1 MMEQIMLFGLYLAP
15 LFNAI
20 ANVESDCGVT
30 SANVYQI
37 KDIYIEDLN
46 RIYTYHYPKSI
57 KFDKVASEYAM
68 YDYWRFYAYQYA
80 RKTGKPITY
89 LTLAALHHEGPS
101 GCYKIKDTMYYKK
114 IFKELQKQGI
124 ESWEGVKS
132 RRDSE
137 KNCNDKEHK
146 LIHVERG
153 ADGRK

>member
-1 MMEQIMLFGLYLAP
+1 MMEQIVLFGLYLAP

-80 RKTGKPITY
+80 RKTGKSITY

-101 GCYKIKDTMYYKK
+101 GCYKIKDMIYYKK
-114 IFKELQKQGI
+114 IFKELQKQGVK
-124 ESWEGVKS
+124 SWEGVKS
-132 RRDSE
+132 R
-137 KNCNDKEHK
+137 
-146 LIHVERG
+146 
-153 ADGRK
+153 

>member
-20 ANVESDCGVT
+20 AKVESDCGVT

-37 KDIYIEDLN
+37 KDIYLEDLN
-46 RIYTYHYPKSI
+46 RIYSCHYSKSI

-80 RKTGKPITY
+80 RKTGNPITY

-101 GCYKIKDTMYYKK
+101 GCYKIKDTIYYKK

-132 RRDSE
+132 RRDSG
-137 KNCNDKEHK
+137 KNCNDNEHK
-146 LIHVERG
+146 LIHAEG
-153 ADGRK
+153 TDGRK

>member
-114 IFKELQKQGI
+114 IFKELQKQGV

-146 LIHVERG
+146 LIHVEV

>member
-1 MMEQIMLFGLYLAP
+1 MEQIMLFGLYLAP

-114 IFKELQKQGI
+114 IFKELQKQGV

-146 LIHVERG
+146 LIHVEV

>member
-80 RKTGKPITY
+80 RKTKKPITY

-101 GCYKIKDTMYYKK
+101 GCYKIKDMIYYKK
-114 IFKELQKQGI
+114 IFKELQKQGVK
-124 ESWEGVKS
+124 SWEGVKS
-132 RRDSE
+132 Q
-137 KNCNDKEHK
+137 
-146 LIHVERG
+146 
-153 ADGRK
+153 

>member
-1 MMEQIMLFGLYLAP
+1 MEQIVLFGLYLAP

-30 SANVYQI
+30 SKNIYQI
-37 KDIYIEDLN
+37 SDIYIDDLN
-46 RIYTYHYPKSI
+46 RIYTCHYPKLI

-101 GCYKIKDTMYYKK
+101 GCYKIKDMIYYKK
-114 IFKELQKQGI
+114 IFKELQKQGV
-124 ESWEGVKS
+124 ESWEGVKVGVIPARS
-132 RRDSE
+132 TRT
-137 KNCNDKEHK
+137 
-146 LIHVERG
+146 
-153 ADGRK
+153 RKGNE

>member
-20 ANVESDCGVT
+20 AKVESDCGVT

-37 KDIYIEDLN
+37 KDIYLEDLN
-46 RIYTYHYPKSI
+46 RIYSCHYSKSI

-80 RKTGKPITY
+80 RKTGNPITY

-132 RRDSE
+132 RRDSG

-146 LIHVERG
+146 LIHV
-153 ADGRK
+153 

>member
-89 LTLAALHHEGPS
+89 LTLAAIHHEGPS
-101 GCYKIKDTMYYKK
+101 GCYKIKDTIYYKK
-114 IFKELQKQGI
+114 IFKELQKQGV

-146 LIHVERG
+146 LIHVEV

>member
-20 ANVESDCGVT
+20 AKVESDCGVT
-30 SANVYQI
+30 SKNVYQI
-37 KDIYIEDLN
+37 QDIYLEDLN
-46 RIYTYHYPKSI
+46 RIYTCHYPKSI

-101 GCYKIKDTMYYKK
+101 GCYKIKDTIYYKK

-146 LIHVERG
+146 LIHV
-153 ADGRK
+153 DGTDYRK